1 MSVRRR
7 AAKRDAN
14 EPAIIKA
21 LRAVGATVAQ
31 VSEKGFPDLVVGY
44 RGATHLIEVKMP
56 GKGLTPDQEKWIQ
69 EWRGSKVHVVET
81 PLRALAAIGA
91 AVISGPWPG
100 ERATV
105 ENGLL
110 PAPRK
115 GVSDRRA
122 KVDP

>member
-7 AAKRDAN
+7 AAKRDQN
-14 EPAIIKA
+14 EPEIIKA

-69 EWRGSKVHVVET
+69 EWRGSNVWIAET
-81 PLRALAAIGA
+81 PFDALRAIGA
-91 AVISGPWPG
+91 HKAQWPG

-110 PAPRK
+110 PEPRK
-115 GVSDRRA
+115 SVSGRRGSEE
-122 KVDP
+122 P